1 MTSVEP
7 FNPAEPIAEGRSV
20 IEASAGTG
28 KTFTIAAQVTRLVA
42 EAGIPIER
50 ILVVTF
56 TRAATAELRGRIRDR
71 LVGTLRVLS
80 GDAGAEDVDGHIRV
94 LLDADPAS
102 RKRSVERLKE
112 AVIRFDR
119 AQIFTIHGFSI
130 RLLAHLGFHARI
142 SADLE
147 PIAIDTD
154 LMSQVV
160 SDLIVDRFADDA
172 TDFVDADDLGAI
184 ARAVVTT
191 PDAVIVPDPASVE
204 REPKIRAELAVTARS
219 EVNRRLREG
228 GSAGYDQFLIEARD
242 ALADPE
248 IGAQAR
254 RMLSERF
261 TVALVDESQDTDPIQ
276 WDVINAVFDGTRLVI
291 IGDPKQSIYAFRGAD
306 IESYLSSVERA
317 ETLRTLLTNWRSDG
331 PLVTALDALFTG
343 TTFGDDRIV
352 YQKVQP
358 APEHEGTRIH
368 GPGAPLTI
376 RRFDAALPIPRWGGR
391 PDKPFNRK
399 PSVSVVADDVAAEIV
414 CILTAGIEIDDEEDG
429 RRPVGPGDIAVLCN
443 THVQIRLVRKELMLR
458 GVPSIAARSGSVFS
472 SQAADEWRR
481 FLLGVERPDRPS
493 TVRYAASGV
502 IVGNDLAEVAFLDD
516 DTTVALQAEMRRWNE
531 LLATDGVAALV
542 ADIAHRTRLGERVL
556 RRPDGERLM
565 TDLTHIA
572 EAMSLAWRQQR
583 LGSMLGWLE
592 DAIRDAGKERSVDEA
607 EARERRLE
615 TDAAAVQVQTIHG
628 AKGLEYPIVLVPF
641 LWDGGR
647 PRKTAVP
654 IFHGPDDTDWGR
666 QRFVD
671 VGGPGSPDFA
681 THQSQAMAEDDA
693 ERSRL
698 LYVALTRAQH
708 RLMVW
713 WIDEAADTDATKLHE
728 ILTRGVAQEDDPS
741 DLAWLTEAA
750 EGTIEVQTVT
760 RMPEIERYEPPTE
773 SKPELTV
780 ASFDRDFDYEW
791 RRASFSSLSPGHPIT
806 STRDT
811 DDEPLR
817 DDETFDPEPDDL
829 PIVDA
834 PMPMAALPGGMAF
847 GTLVHS
853 ILEHV
858 PFDVD
863 DLEGVVRAEV
873 ETALRFSSWAFDTD
887 AMVDGLV
894 AAIRTPLGP
903 DEGAARLRDIPAGR
917 TLDEMGFDFPVR
929 MTGAAMTLGDIAAT
943 MRNFLHADDPMR
955 GYTDS
960 LVELPDD
967 RFRGYLNGYIDLTAV
982 VPDADGHGRYI
993 VMDYKTNTLTKRGEE
1008 PAVTDYAVDPMQRI
1022 MEESHYL
1029 LQSLLYQVA
1038 LHRYL
1043 QWRLPD
1049 YDPERHL
1056 GGSMYLFVRGMIGP
1070 ATPVV
1075 DGERCGVYRWTP
1087 PAQMIVELSRRF
1099 ASEAGT

>member
-1 MTSVEP
+1 MTSVQP
-7 FNPAEPIAEGRSV
+7 FDPAEPIAEGRSV

-56 TRAATAELRGRIRDR
+56 TRAATAELKGRIRDR
-71 LVGTLRVLS
+71 LVETLRVLS
-80 GDAGAEDVDGHIRV
+80 GDGDPDSVDGHIRV
-94 LLDADPAS
+94 LLDADDAA
-102 RKRSVERLKE
+102 RELSVERLTE

-142 SADLE
+142 SPDLE

-172 TDFVDADDLGAI
+172 TDFVNAFDLGLI

-191 PDAVIVPDPASVE
+191 SDAVIIPDAVDVDGETKA
-204 REPKIRAELAVTARS
+204 RAELAVAARG
-219 EVNRRLREG
+219 EINRRLREG

-248 IGAQAR
+248 IGAEAR
-254 RMLSERF
+254 QILSNRYA
-261 TVALVDESQDTDPIQ
+261 VALVDESQDTDPIQ
-276 WDVINAVFDGTRLVI
+276 WDVINAVFDATQLVI

-317 ETLRTLLTNWRSDG
+317 ETRRTLLTNWRSDG
-331 PLVTALDALFTG
+331 PLITALDALFTG
-343 TTFGDDRIV
+343 TTFGDTRIE
-352 YQKVQP
+352 YQKVEP
-358 APEHEGTRIH
+358 APAHEGSRIH

-376 RRFDAALPIPRWGGR
+376 RRFGASLPIQRWGGN
-391 PDKPFNRK
+391 PDKPFNRV
-399 PSVSVVADDVAAEIV
+399 PSVSVVAADVGAEIV
-414 CILTAGIEIDDEEDG
+414 RILSAGIEIEDEETG

-443 THVQIRLVRKELMLR
+443 THKQIGLVRQELMLR

-472 SQAADEWRR
+472 SEGADEWRR
-481 FLLGVERPDRPS
+481 FLLGVERPDHPS
-493 TVRYAASGV
+493 TVRYAASGI
-502 IVGNDLAEVAFLDD
+502 IVGKDLAEVAALDD
-516 DTTVALQAEMRRWNE
+516 DSTVELQAEMRRWNE
-531 LLATDGVAALV
+531 VLATDGVAALV
-542 ADIAHRTRLGERVL
+542 ADISHRTRLVERVL
-556 RRPDGERLM
+556 GRPDGERLM
-565 TDLTHIA
+565 TDLTHVA
-572 EAMSLAWRQQR
+572 EAVSLAWRQQR

-592 DAIRDAGKERSVDEA
+592 DAIRDAGKERSIDEV

-615 TDAAAVQVQTIHG
+615 TDAAAVKVQTIHG

-647 PRKTAVP
+647 RKKPAVP
-654 IFHGPDDTDWGR
+654 VFHGLEETEGRR

-671 VGGPGSPDFA
+671 VGGPRSPGFVA
-681 THQSQAMAEDDA
+681 HQNKALAQDEAEK
-693 ERSRL
+693 SRL

-708 RLMVW
+708 RLIVW

-728 ILTRGVAQEDDPS
+728 ILTRGAEEDDPS

-750 EGTIEVQTVT
+750 EGTIAVQTAT
-760 RMPEIERYEPPTE
+760 SMPEVERYEPPAE
-773 SKPELTV
+773 SKPELAV
-780 ASFDRDFDYEW
+780 AVFNRPLDYVW
-791 RRASFSSLSPGHPIT
+791 QRASFSSLSPGHPIT
-806 STRDT
+806 ATRDT

-817 DDETFDPEPDDL
+817 EDETVELEPEASP
-829 PIVDA
+829 VADA
-834 PMPMAALPGGMAF
+834 PMPMASLPGGMAF

-858 PFDVD
+858 RFDTD
-863 DLEGVVRAEV
+863 DLEGVVRTEV
-873 ETALRFSSWAFDTD
+873 ETALRFSSWAFDID

-903 DEGAARLRDIPAGR
+903 NPGTARLSDIPSSQ
-917 TLDEMGFDFPVR
+917 TLDEMGFEFPVR
-929 MTGAAMTLGDIAAT
+929 TASIGMTLGDIAST
-943 MRNFLHADDPMR
+943 MKDYLPADDPMM
-955 GYTDS
+955 GYAD
-960 LVELPDD
+960 LLDDLPND
-967 RFRGYLNGYIDLTAV
+967 RFRGYLTGFIDLTAV
-982 VPDADGHGRYI
+982 VPDSDGHGRYV
-993 VMDYKTNTLTKRGEE
+993 VMDHKTNTLTKRGEE
-1008 PAVTDYAVDPMQRI
+1008 PAVTDYAIGPMRKA
-1022 MEESHYL
+1022 MENSHYL

-1049 YDPERHL
+1049 YDPELHL
-1056 GGSMYLFVRGMIGP
+1056 GGSYYLFVRGMIGP
-1070 ATPVV
+1070 DTPVIE
-1075 DGERCGVYRWTP
+1075 GERCGVFRWRP
-1087 PAQMIVELSRRF
+1087 PAKMIVELSRCF
-1099 ASEAGT
+1099 ASEDRT